1 MLRIAA
7 KEEDSE
13 HWGAL
18 KQPPQALT
26 PTRTLAQ
33 ARPSR
38 DDGQGEV
45 FSQVSADSCFLEQVS
60 YIVVSQGPVPISG
73 T

>member
-13 HWGAL
+13 HWGTL
-18 KQPPQALT
+18 KHPPQALT
-26 PTRTLAQ
+26 PTRALAQ

-38 DDGQGEV
+38 DDGQGECSV
-45 FSQVSADSCFLEQVS
+45 RCLQTAV
-60 YIVVSQGPVPISG
+60 
-73 T
+73 

>member
-18 KQPPQALT
+18 KHPPQALT
-26 PTRTLAQ
+26 PTRALAQ

-38 DDGQGEV
+38 DDRQGECSV
-45 FSQVSADSCFLEQVS
+45 RCLQTAVWSKCL
-60 YIVVSQGPVPISG
+60 ILL
-73 T
+73 